1 MISGQSG
8 KAFMRVLLSMTSGAL
23 ALVLLTGAAGDM
35 SVATFLGKAERL
47 QKKGPL
53 AMMSPDL
60 KLLMG
65 EMKGA
70 GKAYRARL
78 DADKAAGRPPHSC
91 PPAKMAMNSN
101 EVLAHFRSYP
111 VAERPKI
118 SVTTAFGDLSRKR
131 YPCG

>member
-1 MISGQSG
+1 M
-8 KAFMRVLLSMTSGAL
+8 ALFM
-23 ALVLLTGAAGDM
+23 LTAAAGDM
-35 SVATFLGKAERL
+35 SVATFLGKAEKL

-53 AMMSPDL
+53 ALMSSDL

-70 GKAYRARL
+70 GKSYRARL
-78 DADKAAGRPPHSC
+78 VADKAAGRPPHSC
-91 PPAKMAMNSN
+91 PPEKMKLNSN

-111 VAERPKI
+111 VADRPRV

>member
-1 MISGQSG
+1 
-8 KAFMRVLLSMTSGAL
+8 MRVLLSITGGAL
-23 ALVLLTGAAGDM
+23 ALAMLTAAAGDM
-35 SVATFLGKAERL
+35 SVATFLAKAEKL

-53 AMMSPDL
+53 AMMSSDL

-91 PPAKMAMNSN
+91 PPEKMAMDRN
-101 EVLAHFRSYP
+101 EVLTHFRSYP
-111 VAERPKI
+111 VAERPKV
-118 SVTTAFGDLSRKR
+118 SVRTAFADMTRKR

>member
-1 MISGQSG
+1 
-8 KAFMRVLLSMTSGAL
+8 MRLLMSITSGAL
-23 ALVLLTGAAGDM
+23 ALVMLTGAAGDM
-35 SVATFLGKAERL
+35 SVATFLGKAEKL

-53 AMMSPDL
+53 ALMSSDL

-91 PPAKMAMNSN
+91 PPEKMKMSSN
-101 EVLAHFRSYP
+101 DVLSHFRSYP
-111 VAERPKI
+111 VADRPKV
-118 SVTTAFGDLSRKR
+118 SVKTAFADMSRKR
-131 YPCG
+131 FPCD